1 MMRPKKPR
9 VAPLREAEWNDETR
23 AVLTPL
29 TSFGPVLNIFGTLA
43 HHPKLLKRWLV
54 FGNHV
59 LAKST
64 VPARER
70 EILILRI
77 GWLCQAEYEWGQHAA
92 IGRQTGLTDDEIRR
106 IAREPDAPGWSAF
119 DATLLR
125 AADEL
130 HGDAC
135 LSDATWKALSER
147 YDTQQIIDLIFA
159 VGQYNLVSMAL
170 NSLGVQREE
179 GVEGFPQ

>member
-1 MMRPKKPR
+1 MRLKKPR
-9 VAPLREAEWNDETR
+9 VAPLLQAEWDEETR
-23 AVLTPL
+23 EVLAPL
-29 TSFGPVLNIFGTLA
+29 SGFGRVLNIFGTLA

-59 LAKST
+59 LGKST

-92 IGRQTGLTDDEIRR
+92 IGRQTGLTDEEIRR
-106 IAREPDAPGWSAF
+106 IARGPAAPGWSEF

-135 LSDATWKALSER
+135 LSDATWKALS
-147 YDTQQIIDLIFA
+147 D
-159 VGQYNLVSMAL
+159 
-170 NSLGVQREE
+170 
-179 GVEGFPQ
+179 